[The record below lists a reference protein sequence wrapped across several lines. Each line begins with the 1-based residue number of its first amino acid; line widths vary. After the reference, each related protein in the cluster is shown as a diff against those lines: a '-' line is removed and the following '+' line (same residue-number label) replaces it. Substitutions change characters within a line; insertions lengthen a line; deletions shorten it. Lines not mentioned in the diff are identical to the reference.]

1 MRFPQRILKKS
12 KRLGVVFCCL
22 PAPKTSMKSIVLLK
36 STCFLRTN
44 LTSLLP
50 FYPPPSWY
58 LMLSLNV
65 MEVASYTP
73 QWVTMT
79 NQHCIPHIPLYPSPH
94 LHSFMLK
101 NIVGVSWWY
110 NSMAYNSAQNEAVL
124 KFLVNSPFTLFS
136 AMFHPV
142 TSSPMILHD

>member
-36 STCFLRTN
+36 STSFLRIN

-50 FYPPPSWY
+50 FYPPPSWD

-73 QWVTMT
+73 HSDYDQPTLHPPYT
-79 NQHCIPHIPLYPSPH
+79 SLPLSSPT
-94 LHSFMLK
+94 LFY
-101 NIVGVSWWY
+101 VGVSWWY
-110 NSMAYNSAQNEAVL
+110 NSMAYNSSQNEAVL